1 MDAVSY
7 TFRLRLNVLETV
19 MLSQNLDGCDYISA
33 RRLQDCRN
41 HRVASRVKLAM
52 SHTKAAVATAV
63 LAAFAAFACSRN
75 QQAAGGPPQMPP
87 TPVQIQTA
95 RVAPIEETTE
105 YVATVKS
112 LRSTAIQPQID
123 GQITQIFVRSGDRVR
138 QGAPLVQI
146 DPRRQ
151 QAAVSSQEAELAARE
166 AAVTFARQQAQ
177 RSSELLA
184 AGAISRQELEQAET
198 ALRTAE
204 ANLKALQAQVRQ
216 QEVQLRYYTVTAP
229 TDGVVGDVPV
239 RVGNQVTPQTVL
251 TTIDQNQMMEVY
263 VDVPLERSRDLK
275 LGLPIHVFTSDGSE
289 RLASTAISFI
299 SPRVEDQTQSI
310 LVKGQLANPDGRL
323 RASQYVRA
331 RIVWRTNEG
340 LVVPVTAVLRIN
352 GQFFA
357 FVAEQASAAAP
368 NGQAQTGGGASG
380 LVARQRA
387 IKVGTIVG
395 DNYPILEGIKDG
407 ERVVTSGAQK
417 LADGAPI
424 QAVS

>member
-1 MDAVSY
+1 
-7 TFRLRLNVLETV
+7 
-19 MLSQNLDGCDYISA
+19 
-33 RRLQDCRN
+33 
-41 HRVASRVKLAM
+41 M
-52 SHTKAAVATAV
+52 SLGKAAVATAV
-63 LAAFAAFACSRN
+63 LAASAAIACNRN
-75 QQAAGGPPQMPP
+75 QQAAAGPPQMPP
-87 TPVQIQTA
+87 TPVKIEVA
-95 RVAPIEETTE
+95 HVAPIEETTE

-123 GQITQIFVRSGDRVR
+123 GQVTQIFVKSGDRVR

-151 QAAVSSQEAELAARE
+151 QAAVSSQEAEVAARE

-177 RSSELLA
+177 RSAQLLA

-216 QEVQLRYYTVTAP
+216 EEVQLRYYTVTAP
-229 TDGVVGDVPV
+229 TDGVIGDVPV
-239 RVGNQVTPQTVL
+239 RVGNLVTPQTVL
-251 TTIDQNQMMEVY
+251 TTVDQNQRLEVY
-263 VDVPLERSRDLK
+263 VDVPLERASDLK
-275 LGLPIHVFTSDGSE
+275 LGLPIHLFSGDGSE
-289 RLASTAISFI
+289 TLATTAVNFI
-299 SPRVEDQTQSI
+299 SPRVDDQTQSV
-310 LVKGQLANPDGRL
+310 LVKGQVANPDGRL
-323 RASQYVRA
+323 RAAQYVRA
-331 RIVWRTNEG
+331 RIVWRTNQG

-357 FVAEQASAAAP
+357 FVAEQGKAAP
-368 NGQAQTGGGASG
+368 AQQGGAASG
-380 LVARQRA
+380 PQLVARQRA

-395 DNYPILEGIKDG
+395 DAYPVLDGIKDG

-424 QAVS
+424 QAAS